1 MTKKR
6 FFGER
11 NAFLSEDED
20 EDAKKDGTAFRSRPD
35 ADETTSWNSSSDEQT
50 LETVSSPLTR
60 RGLLASCAEGIVVRL
75 RVAALVS
82 SARLYLL
89 DETTAE
95 SNEPISQKKPTDAPR
110 LSLATRWAAA
120 AADFANALV
129 HGADESD
136 SRGSLSEERNANA
149 NANANAKKSSGAL
162 EREALETFPLS
173 IVPASLRD
181 TSAVA
186 DDLADAWG
194 PCLDAA
200 TKALFAENRALE
212 TCSTDEALLH
222 HTRCHFA
229 LVATALAKA
238 QLVGSL
244 RLVLNENDEGPDAA
258 LAKPLN
264 PNADRV
270 FGFWETSFSV
280 EKSSPFA
287 VTRGRPLDGRAALAA
302 RCLARVAAWT
312 FRTEHSEEDVPRI
325 RRAVNEACAAVAHA
339 LDAGVGADVRAT
351 TAEASSF
358 AAEAR
363 ALGLVL
369 AAHAADADAAASAV
383 VLAAGLARRPE
394 RFCVAAAAEIS
405 AATLDASR
413 RKSSVSATTTP
424 LLLLTA
430 VRTLLETP
438 KETLE
443 EDSPSPFVALF
454 ASLVCRADAETATSA
469 KRALFSDESL
479 FFKSDDVV
487 AALAAA
493 SVDECVSTH
502 TATRA
507 CVSTQSTP
515 NADREKVAL
524 DKLAAFFSDARAS
537 RRRARSEAVAFK
549 ELRRRF
555 SSRNSREDNDN
566 DDDDDARRRLPTFLR
581 LFGAACAS
589 ATLRRLR
596 LCASARRV
604 SASRREDVVA
614 AAEGLKFWVA
624 ATEALGRRDFP
635 DDDDEKNVVARQTAT
650 IAAFLPLA
658 LEAIVP
664 SSFEEEEEEE
674 EEESFRA
681 KTKEEDDDA
690 EKASELR
697 ALASAAKTMATS
709 LAGAAPSAF
718 RAAVAALRPESTARL
733 RAAMARD
740 TVRDVSREHPKEKGH
755 RARASVEDRTST
767 PLPPPP
773 PSFAAFTAP
782 NDH

>member
-1 MTKKR
+1 M
-6 FFGER
+6 
-11 NAFLSEDED
+11 
-20 EDAKKDGTAFRSRPD
+20 
-35 ADETTSWNSSSDEQT
+35 
-50 LETVSSPLTR
+50 
-60 RGLLASCAEGIVVRL
+60 
-75 RVAALVS
+75 
-82 SARLYLL
+82 
-89 DETTAE
+89 
-95 SNEPISQKKPTDAPR
+95 
-110 LSLATRWAAA
+110 
-120 AADFANALV
+120 
-129 HGADESD
+129 
-136 SRGSLSEERNANA
+136 
-149 NANANAKKSSGAL
+149 
-162 EREALETFPLS
+162 
-173 IVPASLRD
+173 PASLRD

-244 RLVLNENDEGPDAA
+244 RLVLNENDEGPDAP

-312 FRTEHSEEDVPRI
+312 FRTEHSQEDVPRI

-383 VLAAGLARRPE
+383 VLAAGLARRPDF
-394 RFCVAAAAEIS
+394 FCVAAAAEMS
-405 AATLDASR
+405 VATLDASR
-413 RKSSVSATTTP
+413 RKSVFASATTTP

-438 KETLE
+438 EETLE
-443 EDSPSPFVALF
+443 EHGPSPFVALF

-469 KRALFSDESL
+469 KRALFSDASL

-493 SVDECVSTH
+493 SVDECVSTRD

-524 DKLAAFFSDARAS
+524 EALAAFFSDARAS

-555 SSRNSREDNDN
+555 SSRNSREDDDD

-604 SASRREDVVA
+604 SASRRKDVVA

-658 LEAIVP
+658 LEAIAP

-674 EEESFRA
+674 REESFRA
-681 KTKEEDDDA
+681 KTKEEDDA

-697 ALASAAKTMATS
+697 ALASAAKTMVTS
-709 LAGAAPSAF
+709 AAGAAPSAF

-740 TVRDVSREHPKEKGH
+740 TVRDVSREHPNEKGH
-755 RARASVEDRTST
+755 SARASVEDRTST

-773 PSFAAFTAP
+773 PSFAAFAAP

>member
-1 MTKKR
+1 MFGLFGSSKGKR
-6 FFGER
+6 IKPF
-11 NAFLSEDED
+11 S
-20 EDAKKDGTAFRSRPD
+20 DAR
-35 ADETTSWNSSSDEQT
+35 
-50 LETVSSPLTR
+50 
-60 RGLLASCAEGIVVRL
+60 
-75 RVAALVS
+75 
-82 SARLYLL
+82 
-89 DETTAE
+89 
-95 SNEPISQKKPTDAPR
+95 
-110 LSLATRWAAA
+110 
-120 AADFANALV
+120 
-129 HGADESD
+129 
-136 SRGSLSEERNANA
+136 
-149 NANANAKKSSGAL
+149 
-162 EREALETFPLS
+162 
-173 IVPASLRD
+173 
-181 TSAVA
+181 
-186 DDLADAWG
+186 
-194 PCLDAA
+194 
-200 TKALFAENRALE
+200 
-212 TCSTDEALLH
+212 
-222 HTRCHFA
+222 
-229 LVATALAKA
+229 
-238 QLVGSL
+238 
-244 RLVLNENDEGPDAA
+244 
-258 LAKPLN
+258 
-264 PNADRV
+264 
-270 FGFWETSFSV
+270 
-280 EKSSPFA
+280 
-287 VTRGRPLDGRAALAA
+287 
-302 RCLARVAAWT
+302 
-312 FRTEHSEEDVPRI
+312 
-325 RRAVNEACAAVAHA
+325 
-339 LDAGVGADVRAT
+339 
-351 TAEASSF
+351 
-358 AAEAR
+358 
-363 ALGLVL
+363 
-369 AAHAADADAAASAV
+369 

-405 AATLDASR
+405 VATLDASR
-413 RKSSVSATTTP
+413 RKSVFASATTTT

-430 VRTLLETP
+430 VRTLLETS
-438 KETLE
+438 KQTLE

-454 ASLVCRADAETATSA
+454 ASLVSRADAETATSA
-469 KRALFSDESL
+469 KRALFSDASL

-515 NADREKVAL
+515 SADHQKVAL

-537 RRRARSEAVAFK
+537 RRRARSEAAAFK

-555 SSRNSREDNDN
+555 SFRTESQEDNDK
-566 DDDDDARRRLPTFLR
+566 DDDGNSARRRLPTFLR

-589 ATLRRLR
+589 ATRTRLR

-604 SASRREDVVA
+604 SASRRKDVVA

-624 ATEALGRRDFP
+624 ATEALGTTDLP
-635 DDDDEKNVVARQTAT
+635 DDDDEKYVVARQTAT

-664 SSFEEEEEEE
+664 SSSFEEEEDEDEEE
-674 EEESFRA
+674 DEREESFRG

-697 ALASAAKTMATS
+697 ALASAAKTMVTS

-740 TVRDVSREHPKEKGH
+740 TVRDVTREHPKEKGH